1 MQQFRYGGP
10 GQQAAYTVVVD
21 VDVGV
26 EVLVGV
32 LVDVEELQRKTHLI
46 HEAVFHEPSA
56 MVHML
61 MLQEGRTAYSVELV
75 EVLVGVLVDVEE
87 LQGKTQ

>member
-1 MQQFRYGGP
+1 MVHMLMLQEGRPTYS
-10 GQQAAYTVVVD
+10 VEL
-21 VDVGV
+21 V

-46 HEAVFHEPSA
+46 HEAVFHEASA

-61 MLQEGRTAYSVELV
+61 MLQEGRPNL
-75 EVLVGVLVDVEE
+75 LC
-87 LQGKTQ
+87 

>member
-32 LVDVEELQRKTHLI
+32 LVDVEELQGKTHLVYKTVG
-46 HEAVFHEPSA
+46 HDPSA
-56 MVHML
+56 LVHML
-61 MLQEGRTAYSVELV
+61 MPQEGRTTYSVELV

-87 LQGKTQ
+87 LQRKTQ